1 LLLDWAGPFIVQ
13 SCNPRVKHAGALS
26 SVGLTDDI
34 AGGVPV
40 SFNRVN
46 MLLSADEPRVH
57 GDYRRVRDADV
68 TEFF

>member
-1 LLLDWAGPFIVQ
+1 M
-13 SCNPRVKHAGALS
+13 
-26 SVGLTDDI
+26 GLTDDI
-34 AGGVPV
+34 AGGVAV

-68 TEFF
+68 TEVFQLVSRVFPVVG